1 MEYDNSNGKIMSNG
15 TEIPRI
21 GVRKFLDQ
29 KEVIKRLGISRS
41 TFLTMLKKEEFVQPI
56 RMSVRVR
63 VWKDTDVDN
72 FIEQKIKE
80 RDQK

>member
-1 MEYDNSNGKIMSNG
+1 MNNK

-21 GVRKFLDQ
+21 GVREFLNQ

-41 TFLTMLKKEEFVQPI
+41 TFLTMLKKEEFAKPI
-56 RMSVRVR
+56 RMSVRVH

-80 RDQK
+80 RDQKND

>member
-1 MEYDNSNGKIMSNG
+1 MSNG

-21 GVRKFLDQ
+21 GVREFLDQ

-41 TFLTMLKKEEFVQPI
+41 TFLLMLKKEEFVKPI
-56 RMSVRVR
+56 RMSARVR

>member
-1 MEYDNSNGKIMSNG
+1 MSNK

-21 GVRKFLDQ
+21 GVREFLDQ

-41 TFLTMLKKEEFVQPI
+41 TFLTMLKKEQFVKPI

-80 RDQK
+80 RDQKND